1 MASNWTQLCQA
12 VLTGSAASVFGGVAA
27 NTQVAIHAAQAW
39 NPTAAPVIVDVFIVP
54 PSGAADDA
62 THVDRVQVPAGR
74 AEPVLGLINQK
85 MTTGMSLYA
94 VGDGVTLTV
103 SGVSIG

>member
-12 VLTGSAASVFGGVAA
+12 VLTNAPASVFGQVAA
-27 NTQVAIHAAQAW
+27 NTQVAVHAAQAW
-39 NPTAAPVIVDVFIVP
+39 NPTGAPVIVDVFIVP
-54 PSGAADDA
+54 QGGAADDG

-85 MTTGMSLYA
+85 MTAGMSLYG